1 MDNQTQVWISKILGW
16 AEHFYIGNGYP
27 HVDYKRKFIL
37 EHKRHNAQVVN
48 SDVVFTAEE
57 EAELQHLWSLSEQA
71 WGEASDLHGMAI
83 LPDKLWTS
91 DVNTPAPDLSAF
103 TITGNH
109 LVLSEACGEIFQQFH
124 LGNSK
129 LVKLQIYNMGTLE
142 PDDERFFYF
151 FDLAEWRHYVLPEKS
166 GSACDALGYERN
178 GYKYHFYR
186 PNKDSLVLS
195 EAALNC
201 DLDIW
206 HDPMLM
212 RSVFLSKRLYQALD
226 DAGMIKDW
234 HVNPCLID

>member
-1 MDNQTQVWISKILGW
+1 MDNQTQVWISEVLLRSNN
-16 AEHFYIGNGYP
+16 FYISKGYP
-27 HVDYKRKFIL
+27 HIDYKREFLL

-48 SDVVFTAEE
+48 SGVVFTAEE
-57 EAELQHLWSLSEQA
+57 EAELQHLWSLSKQA
-71 WGEASDLHGMAI
+71 WGKSSDLHGMAI

-91 DVNTPAPDLSAF
+91 DVNTPASDLSAF

-109 LVLSEACGEIFQQFH
+109 LVLSEACGEILQQFH

-166 GSACDALGYERN
+166 PSCRSSGYERN
-178 GYKYHFYR
+178 GYQHHVYYEWEG
-186 PNKDSLVLS
+186 DLVLS
-195 EAALNC
+195 HEAPYC

-212 RSVFLSKRLYQALD
+212 KSVFLSKRLYQALD
-226 DAGMIKDW
+226 DAGMTKDW
-234 HVNPCLID
+234 KLTPCLIN